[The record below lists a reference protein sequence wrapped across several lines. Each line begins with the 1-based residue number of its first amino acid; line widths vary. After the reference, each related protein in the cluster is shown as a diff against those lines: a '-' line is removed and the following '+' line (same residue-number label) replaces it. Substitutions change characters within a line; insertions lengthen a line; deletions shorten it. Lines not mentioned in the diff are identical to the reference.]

1 MKSKRLIIKIESLL
15 NKTPN
20 IGILFIIGIFLTIVL
35 SAIVASLTDQFVFVS
50 VDPET
55 LQKQQS
61 VFEVKN
67 YLIPANF
74 LSFVSGG
81 LYSFSSF
88 SSTVTV
94 LVTIIAFGIAEKSG
108 FIYTVLKKLLFN
120 IPNHIVTILLVLI
133 GILSNVT
140 SSVELNA
147 GYVFLLPLSAFI
159 YMGNGRNPLAGIATM
174 FAAIF
179 GAYNINI
186 LLTSHTLLL
195 NEITE
200 TVVKGALP
208 KFEISGADTRYIM
221 MVLVVISTFIIVT
234 VTEKYI
240 VNILPL
246 YELDIYTY
254 HRITDEEKRGLYVAV
269 IYTIISGLGYV
280 YFLMPKHIID
290 LPGSGLL
297 IGSYNP
303 DNVSYL
309 TQLLQSPLFTQF
321 AIHLS
326 YYFIVAGTLYG
337 IFSKKFASFSD
348 LIKSSVVSV
357 ADNAEYFV
365 LAFLISQFMFV
376 MYDSNLALLFIIKLT
391 ALIPHSGSLVAVAL
405 ITLLVVAI
413 ANIIVPSSVTKWT
426 IIAPVILPFFVSNLI
441 NPVFA
446 QTVFQVADSATN
458 SISVFMP
465 YTIYAY
471 VLFNVYAK
479 KTKQHCG
486 NGTYFKLTVPYS
498 LALLGTYFIIV
509 ALWVGL
515 NIDLGP
521 GVQLFL

>member
-1 MKSKRLIIKIESLL
+1 MKSKRPIIRIESML

-20 IGILFIIGIFLTIVL
+20 LGILFIIGIFITMVIT
-35 SAIVASLTDQFVFVS
+35 AIVASFSDQFVFIS
-50 VDPET
+50 VDPDT
-55 LQKQQS
+55 LQKQQN

-67 YLIPANF
+67 YLAPANF
-74 LSFVSGG
+74 VSFISGG

-108 FIYTVLKKLLFN
+108 FIYTILKKLLFN
-120 IPNHIVTILLVLI
+120 IPNHVVTILLVLI
-133 GILSNVT
+133 GILSNIT
-140 SSVELNA
+140 SHIELNA
-147 GYVFLLPLSAFI
+147 GYIFLLPLSAFI

-179 GAYNINI
+179 AGYNINI

-200 TVVKGALP
+200 TVVNGALP
-208 KFEISGADTRYIM
+208 NFQITGPNTRYIM
-221 MVLVVISTFIIVT
+221 MALIIISTIVIVT

-240 VNILPL
+240 VNILPF

-254 HRITDEEKRGLYVAV
+254 HRITKEEKRGLFVAI
-269 IYTIISGLGYV
+269 IYTVVSMLSYT
-280 YFLMPKHIID
+280 YFLIPKHIID

-303 DNVSYL
+303 DNVSYM
-309 TQLLQSPLFTQF
+309 TQLLQSPLFTEF

-326 YYFIVAGTLYG
+326 YYFIAAGTLYG
-337 IFSKKFASFSD
+337 IFSKKFTSFNEV
-348 LIKSSVVSV
+348 IKSGVVSV

-365 LAFLISQFMFV
+365 LAFLLSQFMFV
-376 MYDSNLALLFIIKLT
+376 LYDSNLALLIIIKLT
-391 ALIPHSGSLVAVAL
+391 ALIPTSGSLVVMSSIL
-405 ITLLVVAI
+405 LLVVAI
-413 ANIIVPSSVTKWT
+413 SNIFVPSSITKWS
-426 IIAPVILPFFVSNLI
+426 IIAPIVLPIFVSNLV
-441 NPVFA
+441 NPIFA
-446 QTVFQVADSATN
+446 QTVFQLGDSVTN

-465 YTIYAY
+465 YTIFAF

-509 ALWVGL
+509 VLWVVL

-521 GVQLFL
+521 DVQLFL